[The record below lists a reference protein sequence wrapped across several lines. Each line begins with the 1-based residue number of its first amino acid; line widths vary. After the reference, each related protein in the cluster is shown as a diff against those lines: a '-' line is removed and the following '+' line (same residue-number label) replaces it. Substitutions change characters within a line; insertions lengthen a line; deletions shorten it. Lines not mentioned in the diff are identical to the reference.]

1 MLAARHS
8 TSCDY
13 ICAVLIY
20 RRWSCEHAASW
31 WPLCGLWVWA
41 CGGATSTAGA
51 GCRSLLPRLRV
62 QLKVPSSAHP
72 LALLYIPVSPAPYS
86 LALLPLFSS
95 VIVVLATFV
104 AFAVPYAIT
113 YLQDRFGA
121 SMSLLVC
128 VAMCSIGGLTFSI
141 GAPWYKLK
149 RHERDQAYSRRSRR
163 VRPQFSRQVTVNG
176 DRV

>member
-1 MLAARHS
+1 MLLGTAPLVIIYVLFSS
-8 TSCDY
+8 TDAGRVSMPLLGGLFVASGFGLV
-13 ICAVLIY
+13 AVQ
-20 RRWSCEHAASW
+20 
-31 WPLCGLWVWA
+31 P
-41 CGGATSTAGA
+41 
-51 GCRSLLPRLRV
+51 
-62 QLKVPSSAHP
+62 
-72 LALLYIPVSPAPYS
+72 ALLELGVEVSFPVSEYSSRYPAALTHLHCCIHLFSPAPHS

-176 DRV
+176 GRV